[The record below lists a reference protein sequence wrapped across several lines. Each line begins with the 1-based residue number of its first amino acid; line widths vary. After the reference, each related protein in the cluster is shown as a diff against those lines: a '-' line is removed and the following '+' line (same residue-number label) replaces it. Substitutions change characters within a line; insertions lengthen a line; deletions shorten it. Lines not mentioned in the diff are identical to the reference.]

1 MEALQPRRRGGGSLY
16 KLVIDG
22 RARSGWPAA
31 AFSSIPESALF
42 CAAEMDG
49 GILGASKGSG
59 GASMKSR
66 PSSDDSEA
74 SELAA

>member
-1 MEALQPRRRGGGSLY
+1 MAALQPRRRGGGSLY

-22 RARSGWPAA
+22 KARCGWPAA
-31 AFSSIPESALF
+31 AFNSIPESALF

-49 GILGASKGSG
+49 RDFRREQGSG